1 VTRRHLVLAAVGL
14 AFVLGSYLALGAFT
28 ERAWEL
34 RKRRLAELALVR
46 PEGRRPWEV
55 RFEALVE
62 RARTSPRFREIT
74 DSPYRPY
81 PALGSDEPRA
91 LDEFERLWVESL
103 WNELA
108 GLDAVVAVLRKS
120 PPEDLEWNGATARL
134 GIQREITNALC
145 GRAWLALEARD
156 HAAAAGAY
164 ADALRLA
171 RATDDGSV
179 MGTHVRLASEG
190 IVLRSIRG
198 ALAFRG
204 SPRALRKELVPVLE
218 PLAFDPERAERAI
231 RIDLA
236 EIPAAEASGAPWDDP
251 AYMLAYYASVEDG
264 LALVRE
270 PPQVVRARFEADRGD
285 SDLARGWETGI
296 HSLHWLH
303 AQRNVALTTLA
314 VAAHREKHGRFPATL
329 AEIADLP
336 AEHAL
341 DPLVGTPLPYALDDG
356 TARIGPTAWSPPSD
370 EPGRAPDVWTLR

>member
-1 VTRRHLVLAAVGL
+1 VLAAVGL
-14 AFVLGSYLALGAFT
+14 AVVLGSYLALGAFT

-34 RKRRLAELALVR
+34 RKRTLAELALAR

-62 RARTSPRFREIT
+62 GARTSPRFREIT

-81 PALGSDEPRA
+81 PALGSDEPRP

-108 GLDAVVAVLRKS
+108 GLDAVLAVLRKS
-120 PPEDLEWNGATARL
+120 PPEDLEWNGDTARL
-134 GIQREITNALC
+134 GTQREITNALC

-171 RATDDGSV
+171 HATDDGSV
-179 MGTHVRLASEG
+179 MGTQVRLASEG

-231 RIDLA
+231 RLDLA
-236 EIPAAEASGAPWDDP
+236 GIPAAEASGAPWDDP
-251 AYMLAYYASVEDG
+251 AYKLAYYASVEDG
-264 LALVRE
+264 LALVHAS
-270 PPQVVRARFEADRGD
+270 PQVVREHFEADRGG

-303 AQRNVALTTLA
+303 AQRNVALTALA
-314 VAAHREKHGRFPATL
+314 VAAHREEHGRFPATL
-329 AEIADLP
+329 ADIADLP

-341 DPLVGTPLPYALDDG
+341 DPLAGTPLPYSLDGD
-356 TARIGPTAWSPPSD
+356 TARIGPIAWSLPSD
-370 EPGRAPDVWTLR
+370 EPGRALDVWSLR